1 MQRRS
6 TVLELAT
13 FAVVANVMLVACAKK
28 EDAAADSPVAKVDS
42 AATAAAPRS
51 LYDRLGGQPAVTA
64 VIDSFV
70 AIVAKDARINKKFAR
85 SDVGR
90 VKRMLVDQVCA
101 TAGGPCTYSGLSM
114 KDAHRNMGVT
124 EGEFNALV
132 EDLVTTL
139 NAYNVPKKEQDELL
153 GALGSM
159 KGDIVEVAGS
169 TTTGTALPK
178 AFTPASKGA
187 AK

>member
-1 MQRRS
+1 MRKRF
-6 TVLELAT
+6 TTLA
-13 FAVVANVMLVACAKK
+13 AVVVVPVLVGCAKN
-28 EDAAADSPVAKVDS
+28 ETATADSPA
-42 AATAAAPRS
+42 AATAVDTAAKATRP
-51 LYDRLGGQPAVTA
+51 LYDRLGGQPAITA

-70 AIVAKDARINKKFAR
+70 AIVAKDARINQKFAR
-85 SDVGR
+85 SDIGR

-101 TAGGPCTYSGLSM
+101 QTGGPCTYSGLAM

-139 NAYNVPKKEQDELL
+139 NAYNVPKPDQDELL
-153 GALGSM
+153 NALGAM

-169 TTTGTALPK
+169 TATGTPLPK
-178 AFTPASKGA
+178 NFNPAPAA
-187 AK
+187 AKQD